1 MPRLHKL
8 HQFLIFTLILGAGLL
23 LLYATGFKNQF
34 IFDDSIFTDG
44 RIFGQYGGLLPL
56 KPRLLSYGSFVWI
69 DAIWTQSWAL
79 QRAVNALLHLA
90 TALSMAALV
99 YQLLKNTRLW
109 GEEFETGDNLKT
121 QRWAASGVAAAIW
134 AFHPVAVY
142 GVGYLTQRSIVMATL
157 FVTLAL
163 LSLVIGLQNK
173 RPVGY
178 ALALGFFALAMAS
191 KEYAITALLL
201 VPVFY
206 IYIRQPGIRQIAIAT
221 VISFGLL
228 ALVGG
233 GLFLAYGDILG
244 QVFDETSRAFA
255 LQLERAHPGITDK
268 LYPLSI
274 INQASLFW
282 RYGLTWF
289 VPMPSLMAIDIRP
302 VFPVQF
308 LAMELVGAIAY
319 LATIVA
325 ALWVLIRR
333 QDAWRLVALAVLVP
347 ALLFATEFLTV
358 WVQDPFVLY
367 RSYLWSL
374 GLPILLAMP
383 LAYVGG
389 KAMVVVALASC
400 LSLAA
405 LSYGRIDSLY
415 NARSVWADAAAKI
428 DLQAPANA
436 VGRWRPFMN
445 LGADA
450 LDRGDNAEAQR
461 LFNNAI
467 NLGEPLGSANM
478 NLGVTLQQLKQ
489 HEPALAQFAQAQAKG
504 FLEPSLFFH
513 LGESY
518 FATRAFDQAIQNF
531 SLALAQSPNPEITFM
546 SRVRRAEAA
555 TALGDFDTAIADYT
569 VIIAAKP
576 DAQRYTIGLAMAY
589 NGKKDHAQALQVLNP
604 IIAARPTAAAR
615 YARALT
621 YFQMGNRKA
630 SQEDLT
636 MAINEQP
643 QNPVFQHLAR
653 QLQTPATTTKP

>member
-69 DAIWTQSWAL
+69 DAIWSQSWAV
-79 QRAVNALLHLA
+79 QRAVNTLLHLA
-90 TALSMAALV
+90 TALSMATLV

-109 GEEFETGDNLKT
+109 GEEFETGDHVKT

-142 GVGYLTQRSIVMATL
+142 GVGYLTQRSIIMATL

-206 IYIRQPGIRQIAIAT
+206 IYIRQPGIRQIAIT
-221 VISFGLL
+221 TFISFGLL

-255 LQLERAHPGITDK
+255 LQLEQAHPGITDK

-302 VFPVQF
+302 VFPVQY

-325 ALWVLIRR
+325 GLWVLIRR

-358 WVQDPFVLY
+358 WIQDPFVLY

-374 GLPILLAMP
+374 GLPILLAIP

-389 KAMVVVALASC
+389 KAIVVLALASC

-415 NARSVWADAAAKI
+415 SARSVWADAAAKI
-428 DLQAPANA
+428 DLKAPANA

-450 LDRGDNAEAQR
+450 LDRGDYAEAQR
-461 LFNNAI
+461 LFKNAI
-467 NLGEPLGSANM
+467 DLGEPLGSAHMNM
-478 NLGVTLQQLKQ
+478 GVTLQQLKQ

-518 FATRAFDQAIQNF
+518 FATRAFDQAIKNF
-531 SLALAQSPNPEITFM
+531 NLALAQSPNPEVTFM
-546 SRVRRAEAA
+546 SRVRRAEAS
-555 TALGDFDTAIADYT
+555 TAMGDFDAAIADYT
-569 VIIAAKP
+569 VITADKP
-576 DAQRYTIGLAMAY
+576 DAQRYSIGLAMAY

-636 MAINEQP
+636 MALNEQP

>member
-1 MPRLHKL
+1 MPRRHKL
-8 HQFLIFTLILGAGLL
+8 HQFLIYALVMGAGLM

-34 IFDDSIFTDG
+34 IFDDSIFSDG
-44 RIFGQYGGLLPL
+44 RIFGQYGDLLTL
-56 KPRLLSYGSFVWI
+56 KPRLLSYGSFVWV
-69 DAIWTQSWAL
+69 DAIWSQNWVV
-79 QRAVNALLHLA
+79 QRAINALLHLA
-90 TALSMAALV
+90 TALSIAALV

-109 GEEFETGDNLKT
+109 GEEFDAGADLKT
-121 QRWAASGVAAAIW
+121 QRWLASGVAAAIW

-163 LSLVIGLQNK
+163 LSLVMALQNK
-173 RPVGY
+173 RPIGY
-178 ALALGFFALAMAS
+178 LLALGFFLLGLAS
-191 KEYAITALLL
+191 KEYAISALLL

-206 IYIRQPGIRQIAIAT
+206 IYLRQPGFKQIVLTTAAAA
-221 VISFGLL
+221 GLL
-228 ALVGG
+228 VLVGAG
-233 GLFLAYGDILG
+233 FFVAYGDILG

-255 LQLERAHPGITDK
+255 LQLEQTQPGITDK
-268 LYPLSI
+268 LYSLSV

-308 LAMELVGAIAY
+308 ITLELAGAVAY
-319 LATIVA
+319 VVTIVT
-325 ALWVLIRR
+325 ALGVLLRR
-333 QDAWRLVALAVLVP
+333 QDAWRLVALGVLVP
-347 ALLFATEFLTV
+347 ALLFATEFATI
-358 WVQDPFVLY
+358 WIQDPFVLY

-374 GLPILLAMP
+374 SIPILLAIP
-383 LAYVGG
+383 LAYAGG
-389 KAMVVVALASC
+389 KALLVLALTAC

-428 DLQAPANA
+428 DLKAPANA

-461 LFNNAI
+461 LFKNAI
-467 NLGEPLGSANM
+467 ALGEPLGSAHM

-518 FATRAFDQAIQNF
+518 FATRSFDEAIKNF
-531 SLALAQSPNPEITFM
+531 SISLERSPNPEITFM

-555 TALGDFDTAIADYT
+555 TALGNFDAAIVDYKAIT
-569 VIIAAKP
+569 AAKP
-576 DAQRYTIGLAMAY
+576 DAQRYSIGLAMAF
-589 NGKKDHAQALQVLNP
+589 NGKKDYTQSLQVLNQ
-604 IIAARPTAAAR
+604 IIATRPTAAAR

-636 MAINEQP
+636 MALEEQP

-653 QLQTPATTTKP
+653 QLQTPSTTTKP

>member
-1 MPRLHKL
+1 MPRIHKL
-8 HQFLIFTLILGAGLL
+8 HQFLIYALIMGAGLM

-34 IFDDSIFTDG
+34 IFDDSIFSDG
-44 RIFGQYGGLLPL
+44 RIFGHYGDLLTL
-56 KPRLLSYGSFVWI
+56 KPRLLSYGSFVWV
-69 DAIWTQSWAL
+69 DAIWSQNWVV
-79 QRAVNALLHLA
+79 QRAINALLHLA
-90 TALSMAALV
+90 TALSIAALV

-109 GEEFETGDNLKT
+109 GEEFDAGADLKT
-121 QRWAASGVAAAIW
+121 QRWLASGVAAAIW

-173 RPVGY
+173 RPAWY
-178 ALALGFFALAMAS
+178 ALALALYLLALAS

-206 IYIRQPGIRQIAIAT
+206 IYIRQPGIRQIALVAT
-221 VISFGLL
+221 VAAGLL
-228 ALVGG
+228 IGVGSVF
-233 GLFLAYGDILG
+233 FLIYGNIFG
-244 QVFDETSRAFA
+244 QLFDETSRAFA
-255 LQLERAHPGITDK
+255 LQLEQAHPGITDQ

-308 LAMELVGAIAY
+308 ITLELAGAVAY
-319 LATIVA
+319 VVTIVT
-325 ALWVLIRR
+325 ALGVLIRAK
-333 QDAWRLVALAVLVP
+333 DAWRLIALAVLVP
-347 ALLFATEFLTV
+347 TLLFATEFFTI
-358 WVQDPFVLY
+358 WIQDPFVLY

-374 GLPILLAMP
+374 SIPILIAIP
-383 LAYVGG
+383 LAYAGG
-389 KAMVVVALASC
+389 KALLVLALTAC

-428 DLQAPANA
+428 DLKAPANA

-461 LFNNAI
+461 LFKNAI
-467 NLGEPLGSANM
+467 ALGEPMGSAHM

-518 FATRAFDQAIQNF
+518 FATRSFDEAIKNF
-531 SLALAQSPNPEITFM
+531 SISLERSSNPEITFM

-555 TALGDFDTAIADYT
+555 TALGNFDAAIADYKAIT
-569 VIIAAKP
+569 AAKP
-576 DAQRYTIGLAMAY
+576 DAQRYSIGLAMAF
-589 NGKKDHAQALQVLNP
+589 NGKKDYTQSLQVLNQ
-604 IIAARPTAAAR
+604 IIATRPTAAAR

-636 MAINEQP
+636 MALEEQP

-653 QLQTPATTTKP
+653 QLQTPATTKP